1 MFDKSVDLQK
11 AKFSCVVFWM
21 YEHRSWNQ
29 GEGKLSPEAGEITSE
44 SINIGWCCQKSAS
57 AVSEKHSLSNL

>member
-44 SINIGWCCQKSAS
+44 RSNVSWCHQKCAR
-57 AVSEKHSLSNL
+57 AVSEKRSLSNL